1 MSLQNLLIPTD
12 FSDAALASLRYAL
25 DMARDVQAR
34 VYVLNSYYIP
44 ITTVEADY
52 VADQAIWLE
61 QARQRALEE
70 MQLLEDT
77 YLKDSG
83 LQYECLV
90 QPGPTSSDLND
101 TIKEKGIDL
110 VIMNTQESG
119 GLESFFGNMYTYAI
133 RHAKA
138 PVLLIPQGSRYQR
151 PRKIVFA
158 TDLKPFDNR
167 RALDRL
173 LEIVRFLES
182 ELVLL
187 HVHDSDEALNPK
199 KEAELSALHRQLQPL
214 QPRIIFQKAEDKEE
228 AILHYVRQAAGH
240 PAGHPAG
247 QEKPDWLM
255 AISHHYGL
263 LEGFFHSSFTK
274 KLARDADIPLLV
286 SHE

>member
-1 MSLQNLLIPTD
+1 MSLRNLLIPTD
-12 FSDAALASLRYAL
+12 FSDAALTSLRYAL
-25 DMARDVQAR
+25 EMAKDVQAR

-44 ITTVEADY
+44 ISTVETDY

-70 MQLLEDT
+70 MQLLEDN

-83 LQYECLV
+83 VPYACLV

-101 TIKEKGIDL
+101 TIKEKAIDL
-110 VIMNTQESG
+110 VIMTTQESG

-133 RHAKA
+133 RHARA
-138 PVLLIPQGSRYQR
+138 PVLLVPVGCRYLR
-151 PRKIVFA
+151 PRSIVFA

-167 RALDRL
+167 QALDKL
-173 LEIVRFLES
+173 LDITRFLGAEMQ
-182 ELVLL
+182 LL
-187 HVHDSDEALNPK
+187 HVHDAEDALNAK
-199 KEAELSALHRQLQPL
+199 KKAELGELHRQLAPTTPPL
-214 QPRIIFQKAEDKEE
+214 VLRPAEDKEE
-228 AILHYVRQAAGH
+228 AILQYVQ
-240 PAGHPAG
+240 HPAG

-274 KLARDADIPLLV
+274 KLARDTTIPLLV